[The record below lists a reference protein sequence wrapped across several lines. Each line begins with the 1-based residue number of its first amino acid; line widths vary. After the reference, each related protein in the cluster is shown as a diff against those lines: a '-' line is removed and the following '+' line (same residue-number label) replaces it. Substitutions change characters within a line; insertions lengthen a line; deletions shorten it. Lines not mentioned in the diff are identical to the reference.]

1 MAMDERDVIDLLAR
15 IMIEGRRRTAIGFA
29 LDEIN
34 QEIDR
39 EKSSSSIN
47 ARRSTGRRRGVRGSE
62 QRKAAS
68 KRKVSAY
75 QREFGR
81 QLKKLKKKHPRT
93 KISTLMKKA
102 HRATKKVRK

>member
-34 QEIDR
+34 KEIDR
-39 EKSSSSIN
+39 EKSGSSIN

-93 KISTLMKKA
+93 KISTLMKRA

>member
-39 EKSSSSIN
+39 EKS
-47 ARRSTGRRRGVRGSE
+47 RSTGRRRGVRGSE
-62 QRKAAS
+62 QRKTAT

-93 KISTLMKKA
+93 KISTLMKRA